1 MKNELSRVAFLKLMA
16 GAGVVAMLGRAAQAA
31 NAMNRRSVL
40 KSGVSVPVVG
50 EGTARAFNV
59 GKRPSDRSALREVL
73 RLLFDAGGSV
83 VDTSPMYGNAETVV
97 GDLLRDLWL
106 RDRAFIAT
114 KVWTTGRQSGI
125 DQMEEPMRLLLTDHL
140 ELMQVHNL
148 VDTQTHL
155 ATLREWK
162 EKGLIRHIGI
172 THWTRNPVDTLATI
186 VAREK
191 LDFVQ
196 LPYSLGMREAE
207 PRLLPLCAD
216 RDVAVLA
223 NRPFVRGSMFREA
236 RGRSIP
242 PWAKGELGITSWAQ
256 YFLKYLLGNPA
267 VTCVIPGTGKPCHMA
282 DNIQA
287 GMGRLPNARLHK
299 TLLVDWQRSGIG
311 SLSRPV

>member
-1 MKNELSRVAFLKLMA
+1 
-16 GAGVVAMLGRAAQAA
+16 
-31 NAMNRRSVL
+31 
-40 KSGVSVPVVG
+40 
-50 EGTARAFNV
+50 
-59 GKRPSDRSALREVL
+59 SA
-73 RLLFDAGGSV
+73 
-83 VDTSPMYGNAETVV
+83 SPMYGNAETVV
-97 GDLLRDLWL
+97 GDLLRDLRL

-125 DQMEEPMRLLLTDHL
+125 DQIEESMRLLLTDHL

-172 THWTRNPVDTLATI
+172 THWTRNSVDTLATI

-216 RDVAVLA
+216 RGVAVLA

-256 YFLKYLLGNPA
+256 YFLKFLLGNPA
-267 VTCVIPGTGKPCHMA
+267 VTCVIPGTGKPRHMA

-287 GMGRLPNARLHK
+287 GMGRLPNARQHK
-299 TLLVDWQRSGIG
+299 KMLVDWQRSEIG

>member
-1 MKNELSRVAFLKLMA
+1 VA
-16 GAGVVAMLGRAAQAA
+16 
-31 NAMNRRSVL
+31 
-40 KSGVSVPVVG
+40 
-50 EGTARAFNV
+50 
-59 GKRPSDRSALREVL
+59 
-73 RLLFDAGGSV
+73 
-83 VDTSPMYGNAETVV
+83 
-97 GDLLRDLWL
+97 GDLLRDLGL

-125 DQMEEPMRLLLTDHL
+125 DQMEKSLRLLGGDDLD
-140 ELMQVHNL
+140 LMQVHNL

-155 ATLREWK
+155 ATLRDWK

-172 THWTRNPVDTLATI
+172 THWTRNSVDVLAGI

-216 RDVAVLA
+216 KGVAVLA

-242 PWAKGELGITSWAQ
+242 PWARGELGITSWAQ

-267 VTCVIPGTGKPCHMA
+267 VTCVIPGTGNPDRA
-282 DNIQA
+282 EDDFAA
-287 GMGRLPNARLHK
+287 GNGHIPSPAEAAKMLDYWHGL
-299 TLLVDWQRSGIG
+299 
-311 SLSRPV
+311 

>member
-1 MKNELSRVAFLKLMA
+1 MKNELSRAAFLKLMA
-16 GAGVVAMLGRAAQAA
+16 GAGAVAMLGRPAQAA
-31 NAMNRRSVL
+31 NAMNRRSVP

-50 EGTARAFNV
+50 VGTARAFNV

-97 GDLLRDLWL
+97 GDLLRDLRL

-125 DQMEEPMRLLLTDHL
+125 DQMEESMRLLLTDHL

-172 THWTRNPVDTLATI
+172 THWTRNSVDTLATI

-196 LPYSLGMREAE
+196 LLYSLGMHEAE

-216 RDVAVLA
+216 RGVAVLA

-267 VTCVIPGTGKPCHMA
+267 VTCVIPGTGKPRHMA

-287 GMGRLPNARLHK
+287 GMGRLPNARQHK
-299 TLLVDWQRSGIG
+299 KMLVDWQR
-311 SLSRPV
+311 V